1 MEDVEVFAQAKTK
14 DYEDNYISGMEEVQ
28 KDDSASI
35 GNGIEILKRIAWY
48 KNSKELIKTA
58 HKKYDIAVKNEER
71 KQASEDR
78 RVNRQKDVKKKYM
91 TVLTAVGVIIVIAA
105 IATVTFFIPNKKYK
119 SAEKLIKNQKYTQA
133 VTAFKDSW
141 RI

>member
-1 MEDVEVFAQAKTK
+1 MHRQRLKTTK
-14 DYEDNYISGMEEVQ
+14 TTTSQEWKKYRKTIH
-28 KDDSASI
+28 ASI
-35 GNGIEILKRIAWY
+35 GNGIEILKRIGWY

-133 VTAFKDSW
+133 VTAL
-141 RI
+141 R

>member
-71 KQASEDR
+71 KQASENR
-78 RVNRQKDVKKKYM
+78 RANRQKDVKRN
-91 TVLTAVGVIIVIAA
+91 I
-105 IATVTFFIPNKKYK
+105 
-119 SAEKLIKNQKYTQA
+119 
-133 VTAFKDSW
+133 
-141 RI
+141 